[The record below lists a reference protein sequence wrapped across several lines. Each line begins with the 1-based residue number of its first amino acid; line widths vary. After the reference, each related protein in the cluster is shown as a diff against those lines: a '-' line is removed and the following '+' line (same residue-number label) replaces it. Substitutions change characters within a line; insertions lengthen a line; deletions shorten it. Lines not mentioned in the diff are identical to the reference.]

1 MAFFF
6 WKCGSSGFLKNKF
19 LKCCRELHNIGTAY
33 IQLPIILFTRVT
45 QQAFLF
51 PSLFYSVILQS
62 VGVGMVCT
70 VGGAVVGT
78 VAAQQEI
85 VIIAKASADS
95 YFSLYVALLYITGN
109 RSSV

>member
-1 MAFFF
+1 MLQRIAQYRN
-6 WKCGSSGFLKNKF
+6 C
-19 LKCCRELHNIGTAY
+19 LHSTSDT
-33 IQLPIILFTRVT
+33 FVT

-85 VIIAKASADS
+85 VIIANAGADS
-95 YFSLYVALLYITGN
+95 YLSLYVAPL
-109 RSSV
+109 